1 MSPLGCST
9 TAAVGRRYRKAP
21 TAEEAA
27 EQREAWNQA
36 QQEMADRQAA
46 VAAARSATLQ
56 RNRAA
61 HCVGQLFG
69 YEEDLHIGSDEGYVA
84 DDMDDDGDVG
94 PRNGGQQRQPSG
106 GPGHGERRL
115 RYEQAFQR
123 ENEKAVQYRTLL
135 AAEHA
140 AAERRDMGQQLAAV
154 QQKVVAYSGQPH
166 PPRLPQRCQGCL
178 RHFMAPSDAQ
188 VHGRNRGNRNSHLQV
203 RNGAII
209 HTCSTTVV
217 WVLVRHQ
224 WPLGCPM
231 CRRPSLLCPRCTAPL
246 QVPGLRRV

>member
-94 PRNGGQQRQPSG
+94 PSNGGQQRQPSG

-154 QQKVVAYSGQPH
+154 QQKVVAYSGH
-166 PPRLPQRCQGCL
+166 PIHPACPGAARAVSVISWRPVMLRC
-178 RHFMAPSDAQ
+178 MA
-188 VHGRNRGNRNSHLQV
+188 GT
-203 RNGAII
+203 GAIEI
-209 HTCSTTVV
+209 PTFRCVMGLLST
-217 WVLVRHQ
+217 HA
-224 WPLGCPM
+224 
-231 CRRPSLLCPRCTAPL
+231 APL
-246 QVPGLRRV
+246 WFGS